1 MDDRVFVGAQ
11 EEGEAACV
19 GGGGGGGGSISIERL
34 AEAVECVDLV
44 SEKGDDGQDEEEG
57 RHPACACVC
66 VCVWA
71 WVCVWVL

>member
-1 MDDRVFVGAQ
+1 MDDRAFVGAQ

-19 GGGGGGGGSISIERL
+19 GGGGGSSISIERL

-57 RHPACACVC
+57 RHPACACA
-66 VCVWA
+66 CVWA